1 MAMTA
6 WEASDMSAH
15 PTCYGQH
22 HDDDQ
27 CADCALYDA
36 CLEAAFRQELSS
48 SGIPE
53 QHFPAIWEALAMT
66 REAIMEATGLE
77 LAVEAHIERIRT
89 SHRGREYVR
98 H

>member
-1 MAMTA
+1 
-6 WEASDMSAH
+6 MSTR

-22 HDDDQ
+22 HDDDR
-27 CADCALYDA
+27 CADCHHYEA
-36 CLEAAFRQELSS
+36 CLEEASRRELAA

-77 LAVEAHIERIRT
+77 LAVVAHIERIRT

>member
-1 MAMTA
+1 MT
-6 WEASDMSAH
+6 DR

-22 HDDDQ
+22 HDDDR
-27 CADCALYDA
+27 CTDCRHYDA